1 MKKYFAAA
9 AVIALTAFA
18 VVRAQDPQDP
28 SNPADLVK
36 SAEAAVRRA
45 DYTTAD
51 RLYAKAAAG
60 ADRPEIA
67 SALLYLGVRAMGS
80 GNILAGEGFFE
91 RVIKIDP
98 KGPQAGP
105 ALSWLASMRAKND
118 PAGAEDLFKQA
129 LEAENPTSLEY
140 VDTLRK
146 YSLLVRKM
154 GREADSQE
162 LEARAREAQMSH
174 SSDRRGAAKPLDAGV
189 YRVGGGVT
197 APSLIAKRE
206 PEYTEGARSGG
217 VQGTTVLGVDIGP
230 DGVARNFEILRSLEP
245 GLDQKAIDAVQQWK
259 FKPGTKDGQPV
270 TVRATIEVNFRLM

>member
-1 MKKYFAAA
+1 MRKYFAAA
-9 AVIALTAFA
+9 AVVLTAFA
-18 VVRAQDPQDP
+18 VVRAQDA
-28 SNPADLVK
+28 SNPADLIK
-36 SAEAAVRRA
+36 SAEAAVRRV
-45 DYTTAD
+45 DYATAD
-51 RLYAKAAAG
+51 RLYAQAASG
-60 ADRPEIA
+60 PDRPEIA
-67 SALLYLGVRAMGS
+67 TALLYLGVRAMGS

-91 RVIKIDP
+91 RVVKIDP

-105 ALSWLASMRAKND
+105 ALSWLASMRAKKD
-118 PAGAEDLFKQA
+118 PAGAEELFKQA

-154 GREADSQE
+154 GREADAQD
-162 LEARAREAQMSH
+162 LEARAREAQTSH
-174 SSDRRGAAKPLDAGV
+174 SSDRRGAAKPLEAGV

-206 PEYTEGARSGG
+206 PEYTEGARAGG
-217 VQGTTVLGVDIGP
+217 VQGTTVLSVDIGP
-230 DGVARNFEILRSLEP
+230 DGLARNFEVIRSLEP